1 MPFQTGYQNISTP
14 STSCCFQLPKGHPVQ
29 HQPADIRVQTRVLN
43 VNAYQTAIFVKVEYD
58 AIRDFVAVFT
68 DSFSQVDI

>member
-1 MPFQTGYQNISTP
+1 LAVIDFTEHG
-14 STSCCFQLPKGHPVQ
+14 FFLFDGHPVQ

-43 VNAYQTAIFVKVEYD
+43 VNAYQTEIFVKVEYD